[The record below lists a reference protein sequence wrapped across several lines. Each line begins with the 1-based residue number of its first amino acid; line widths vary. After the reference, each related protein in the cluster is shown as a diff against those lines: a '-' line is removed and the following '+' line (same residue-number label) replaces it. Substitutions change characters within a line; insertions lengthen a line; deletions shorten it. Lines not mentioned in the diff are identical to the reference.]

1 MNTNM
6 YFSRIIVLK
15 LNLKLTI
22 SVTVFR
28 RYHWFKGCA
37 YLTSYMT
44 EVVSDHV
51 ENFLSLNVCNVVKYE
66 QPLS

>member
-1 MNTNM
+1 MNKNM

-37 YLTSYMT
+37 YLTSYLT

-51 ENFLSLNVCNVVKYE
+51 ENFLVYICNVVKYE